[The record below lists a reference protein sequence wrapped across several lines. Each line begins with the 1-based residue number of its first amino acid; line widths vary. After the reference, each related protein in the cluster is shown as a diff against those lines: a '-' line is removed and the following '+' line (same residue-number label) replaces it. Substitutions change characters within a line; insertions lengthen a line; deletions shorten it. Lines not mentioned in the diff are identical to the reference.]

1 MKKFTFFTMLVA
13 LSVFTVQGQEQEQ
26 KDTFENIDYNNWSI
40 DFGFGVNK
48 PSRNLTPGAQSEW
61 LENYSLNLGAR
72 YMFND
77 KFGLRATAGYY
88 EILSSND
95 IYDFENNFFS
105 ISGEGVAN
113 LGTILGFKQ
122 WTNRINLLAHAGL
135 GYGQNNFETNSPK
148 DGGKDGS
155 IHVVAGLTPQVRLSD
170 RFALNLDVSYF
181 GNVRQDWN
189 WDGYQRNYGS
199 GFDGSM
205 VNVSLGLSIYLGD
218 ADQHA
223 DWVDN
228 SPEERFASKVGDMEN
243 KLDQME
249 RDMQDDD
256 KDGVPNYL
264 DSEPNTTSGV
274 AVNSKGE
281 AVDKNDNGVPDEIEA
296 SLDKKYASKEK
307 VEQQMR
313 DGGAGGSGLN
323 GVKALANNGLIN
335 VYFQFNSTQPEY
347 YSLDAINS
355 IVKYMKAN
363 PEAQAT
369 LTGYADEIGSTNYN
383 KNLSENRAKRVYDI
397 VIASGIDE
405 SRLDYTG
412 GGVDDSVDKSSKAA
426 RQIVRRVT
434 FELK

>member
-1 MKKFTFFTMLVA
+1 MKKSTLFTLL
-13 LSVFTVQGQEQEQ
+13 LSFAFIAVQSQEQEQ
-26 KDTFENIDYNNWSI
+26 EQQKENINYNNWSI

-61 LENYSLNLGAR
+61 FENFSLNLGAR
-72 YMFND
+72 YMLND
-77 KFGLRATAGYY
+77 KFGLRASAGYY
-88 EILSSND
+88 EVLSSNND
-95 IYDFENNFFS
+95 FEFENNFFS

-122 WTNRINLLAHAGL
+122 WTNRISLLAHAGL
-135 GYGQNNFETNSPK
+135 GYGQNNFDTNSPK

-155 IHVVAGLTPQVRLSD
+155 LHVVAGLTPQIRLSE
-170 RFALNLDVSYF
+170 RLALNLDVSYF

-218 ADQHA
+218 AEKHA

-228 SPEERFASKVGDMEN
+228 SPEKRFASKVDELEN

-249 RDMQDDD
+249 RNIQDNDR
-256 KDGVPNYL
+256 DGVPNYL
-264 DSEPNTTSGV
+264 DNEPNTTSGV

-281 AVDKNDNGVPDEIEA
+281 AIDKNDNGVPDEIEA
-296 SLDKKYASKEK
+296 SLDKKYVSKEQM
-307 VEQQMR
+307 EQQMR
-313 DGGAGGSGLN
+313 SGGLN
-323 GVKALANNGLIN
+323 GIKSLANNGLIN
-335 VYFQFNSTQPEY
+335 VYFQFNSTQAEY

-363 PEAQAT
+363 PGAQAT
-369 LTGYADEIGSTNYN
+369 LTGYADEIGNTEYN

-405 SRLDYTG
+405 GRLEYTG
-412 GGVDDSVDKSSKAA
+412 GGVDSSVDKSSKAA
-426 RQIVRRVT
+426 RQIVRCVT

>member
-1 MKKFTFFTMLVA
+1 MKKSTLFTLLLAFAVVA
-13 LSVFTVQGQEQEQ
+13 VQAQEQEQ
-26 KDTFENIDYNNWSI
+26 EGTFENIDYNNWSI

-48 PSRNLTPGAQSEW
+48 PSRNLTPGAMSDW
-61 LENYSLNLGAR
+61 FENYSLNLGAR
-72 YMFND
+72 YMIND

-88 EILSSND
+88 EILSSTEVE
-95 IYDFENNFFS
+95 YENNFFS
-105 ISGEGVAN
+105 VSGEGVAN

-135 GYGQNNFETNSPK
+135 GYGQNNFDNNAIS

-155 IHVVAGLTPQVRLSD
+155 LHVIAGLTPQVKLSE
-170 RFALNLDVSYF
+170 RFALNHDVSYF
-181 GNVRQDWN
+181 GNIRQDWN
-189 WDGYQRNYGS
+189 WDGYMRNQGT

-218 ADQHA
+218 AEQHA

-228 SPEERFASKVGDMEN
+228 SPEERFASKVDGLEN

-264 DSEPNTTSGV
+264 DKEPNTTSGV

-296 SLDKKYASKEK
+296 SLDKKYASKEQ

-313 DGGAGGSGLN
+313 DGGAGGGLN
-323 GVKALANNGLIN
+323 GIKSLANNGLIN

-363 PEAQAT
+363 PDAQAT
-369 LTGYADEIGSTNYN
+369 LTGYADEIGNTEYN

-397 VIASGIDE
+397 VIATGIDE

>member
-1 MKKFTFFTMLVA
+1 MKKFTLFTLFFA
-13 LSVFTVQGQEQEQ
+13 FTAMAVHAQEQE
-26 KDTFENIDYNNWSI
+26 DTFDNLEYNNWSI

-48 PSRNLTPGAQSEW
+48 PSRNLSPGVQSEW
-61 LENYSLNLGAR
+61 FENFSLNLGAR
-72 YMFND
+72 YMIND
-77 KFGLRATAGYY
+77 KFGLRASAGYY
-88 EILSSND
+88 EVLSSNEVE
-95 IYDFENNFFS
+95 FENNFFS
-105 ISGEGVAN
+105 VSGEGVAN

-135 GYGQNNFETNSPK
+135 GYGQNNFDTNSPK

-155 IHVVAGLTPQVRLSD
+155 LHVIAGLTPQVKLSD

-181 GNVRQDWN
+181 GNIRQDWT
-189 WDGYQRNYGS
+189 WDGYSRNYGS

-205 VNVSLGLSIYLGD
+205 VNLSVGLSIYLGD
-218 ADQHA
+218 AEKHA

-228 SPEERFASKVGDMEN
+228 SPEKRFASKVGELEN
-243 KLDQME
+243 KLDQLE

-264 DSEPNTTSGV
+264 DTEPNTTSGV

-296 SLDKKYASKEK
+296 SLDKKYATKER

-313 DGGAGGSGLN
+313 EGGAGGGLS
-323 GVKALANNGLIN
+323 GVKSLANNGLIN
-335 VYFQFNSTQPEY
+335 VYFQFNSSQPEY

-363 PEAQAT
+363 PDAQAT
-369 LTGYADEIGSTNYN
+369 LTGYADEIGNTAYN
-383 KNLSENRAKRVYDI
+383 KTLSENRAKRVYDI
-397 VIASGIDE
+397 VIAAGIDE

-412 GGVDDSVDKSSKAA
+412 GGVDSSVDKSSSAA